1 MDFGKEED
9 LSEQSGSEQDWSDD
23 DIPIDTG
30 GLITDFLCL
39 RQRINPSW
47 VSCNLVWTRR
57 TA

>member
-1 MDFGKEED
+1 MDSGEEED

-30 GLITDFLCL
+30 GLITGFLCV
-39 RQRINPSW
+39 RQRINPSR
-47 VSCNLVWTRR
+47 VSCNLVWTGR

>member
-1 MDFGKEED
+1 MESGKEED

-30 GLITDFLCL
+30 ELSTGSLCL
-39 RQRINPSW
+39 RQRINPSR
-47 VSCNLVWTRR
+47 VSCIVVWTRR

>member
-1 MDFGKEED
+1 MEAGKEED

-30 GLITDFLCL
+30 ELITGFLCL
-39 RQRINPSW
+39 IQRINPSR